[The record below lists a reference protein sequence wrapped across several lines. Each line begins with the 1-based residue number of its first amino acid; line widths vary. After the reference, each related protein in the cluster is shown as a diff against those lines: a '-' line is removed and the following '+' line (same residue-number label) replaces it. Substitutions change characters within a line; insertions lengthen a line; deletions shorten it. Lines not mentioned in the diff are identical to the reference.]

1 MNRNTINKRILRIFL
16 LLLVLTGFTVAVTS
30 CKPSTTNPPIID
42 DGNGNN
48 NGGEN
53 GENDDWILDLSVRD
67 FKGKNG
73 VVAAANP
80 YAAKAGLDVLKQ
92 GGNAFDA
99 AVAVSFA
106 LGVVEPNA
114 SGLGGGG
121 IMVAYNASE
130 GSYVSYNFREFVPA
144 AGTASKYG
152 SSENTR
158 GGIMSSGV
166 PTQVA
171 GLLKA
176 HADNGVLPRKD
187 ILAPAIKY
195 ADEGVK
201 VTPELAIAIGENVSK
216 LLTSR
221 QEISGVFSD
230 ELAIE
235 FIKENELLVQ
245 KNYAKVLQLISDK
258 GAAGF
263 YEGEVADAIVELQ
276 EREGGIITHADLLY
290 AMENYPYI
298 ETPVM
303 GSYRGHDIISAT
315 TPSSGGITLIE
326 VLNMLEHYGDLSD
339 LEHNSV
345 EYIHL
350 LATALTL
357 AYGDKRQFVGDSRK
371 ANVPIRGLLSK
382 EYAATRWALYNPDKA
397 YVGRFEPA
405 GSDYG
410 NPWPFEPTTY
420 MDVYQAQDGYESAS
434 TTSFSVADKDGNIVS
449 VTQTINYFFGNG
461 HVVPGFGFFMNNELS
476 SFSFTPSSVNYV
488 EPYKQPVSHI
498 MPTIVMK
505 DGDPYL
511 TIGSPGSMRIPSAV
525 IQVVLNMIDFGMDI
539 QSAIEAPRIYSYAM
553 ANDNHGVTN
562 PGPEGVLKDIY
573 IERAFPESVKEALEA
588 LGYYVIVQ
596 GSDDID
602 LFFGGAQGIHFDK
615 SKEFPLHGGADP
627 RRDGKS
633 LGY

>member
-1 MNRNTINKRILRIFL
+1 MKRNSISKRILRVLFL
-16 LLLVLTGFTVAVTS
+16 LLLVFGFSIAAVG
-30 CKPSTTNPPIID
+30 CKPKENGPDVTDNDNDNNDNDNTGED
-42 DGNGNN
+42 DG
-48 NGGEN
+48 
-53 GENDDWILDLSVRD
+53 ILDLSVRD

-80 YAAKAGLDVLKQ
+80 YAAKAGLDVLQQ

-114 SGLGGGG
+114 SGIGGGG
-121 IMVAYNASE
+121 IMVAYNANKGE
-130 GSYVSYNFREFVPA
+130 YVSYNFREFVPA
-144 AGTASKYG
+144 AGTAAKYG
-152 SSENTR
+152 SSDNTR

-176 HADNGVLPRKD
+176 HADNGVLTRQQV
-187 ILAPAIKY
+187 LAPSIKY
-195 ADEGVK
+195 AEEGVV
-201 VTPELAIAIGENVSK
+201 VTPELSNAINDQVAK
-216 LLTSR
+216 LNISR
-221 QEISGVFSD
+221 EEIKGVFAD
-230 ELAIE
+230 EFAIE
-235 FIKENELLVQ
+235 YLKAGDLLVQ
-245 KNYAKVLQLISDK
+245 KNYAKVLKLISEL
-258 GAAGF
+258 GASGF
-263 YEGEVADAIVELQ
+263 YEGAVADAIVALQ

-303 GSYRGHDIISAT
+303 GTYRGYDIVSAT

-326 VLNMLEHYGDLSD
+326 VLNMLEHYGDISQLG
-339 LEHNSV
+339 HNSV
-345 EYIHL
+345 EYLHV

-357 AYGDKRQFVGDSRK
+357 AYGDKRQYVGDSRK
-371 ANVPIRGLLSK
+371 ADVPIRGLLSK
-382 EYAATRWALYNPDKA
+382 EYAAERWANFNPERA
-397 YVGRFEPA
+397 HLGRFEPG

-410 NPWPFEPTTY
+410 DPWKYEPT
-420 MDVYQAQDGYESAS
+420 VSFDGYQGYDGLESAS

-461 HVVPGFGFFMNNELS
+461 YVVPGFGFFMNNELS
-476 SFSFTPSSVNYV
+476 SFSFNARNVNYV

-498 MPTIVMK
+498 MPTIIML

-525 IQVVLNMIDFGMDI
+525 IQVVVNMIDFGMDI
-539 QSAIEAPRIYSYAM
+539 QSAIAAPRIYSYTL
-553 ANDNHGVTN
+553 ANDNHGIKDRSADN
-562 PGPEGVLKDIY
+562 YLKDIY
-573 IERAFPESVKEALEA
+573 IERALSPTVKEALEA
-588 LGYYVIVQ
+588 MGYYVIVQ

-602 LFFGGAQGIHFDK
+602 LYFGGAQGIHFDR
-615 SKEFPLHGGADP
+615 SQEYPLHGGADP
-627 RRDGKS
+627 RRDGKA